1 MRPSEKT
8 KSVTLG
14 YPFCLL
20 AEGFGEWGLWFT
32 RAASCAIRERLGTSL
47 VPPPIDGNVASCSKP
62 RHHLRV
68 PYKLHQLC
76 ETNKKQSICWKIL
89 STLYPPNLLL
99 PPLNFQEFP
108 WQTPMDGLQSI
119 TCFEM
124 ACMSLGLWEASLLL
138 GGKTIVSY
146 YSCGNSWGSCKLLW
160 IAWHLEEKFCR
171 GVSCCAL

>member
-47 VPPPIDGNVASCSKP
+47 VPPPIDGNVASCFKP
-62 RHHLRV
+62 RHHFLV
-68 PYKLHQLC
+68 PYKLHQPC

-108 WQTPMDGLQSI
+108 WQTPMDALQ
-119 TCFEM
+119 
-124 ACMSLGLWEASLLL
+124 
-138 GGKTIVSY
+138 TIHSSGVRDLISSSAVYRKCAKPMVKRCLVSP
-146 YSCGNSWGSCKLLW
+146 
-160 IAWHLEEKFCR
+160 
-171 GVSCCAL
+171 